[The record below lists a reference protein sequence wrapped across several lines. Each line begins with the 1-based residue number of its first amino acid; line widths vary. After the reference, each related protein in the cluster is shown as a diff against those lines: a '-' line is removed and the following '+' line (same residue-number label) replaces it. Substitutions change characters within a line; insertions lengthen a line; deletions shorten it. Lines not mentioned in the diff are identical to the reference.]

1 MIDGR
6 PKCAYWGLDYFT
18 IFIVQNVGGR
28 FKASSMNY
36 TVGISDIGYLTKIG
50 EPYCSL
56 LQWNIKAYVPKV
68 DIGKYSKFWIEKK
81 SDSK

>member
-1 MIDGR
+1 MGGR
-6 PKCAYWGLDYFT
+6 
-18 IFIVQNVGGR
+18 NVHIGDWIILRFLSSKMWGR

-81 SDSK
+81 V

>member
-1 MIDGR
+1 
-6 PKCAYWGLDYFT
+6 
-18 IFIVQNVGGR
+18 
-28 FKASSMNY
+28 MNY